1 MRVPGPLYFDAQA
14 AAATVGDALVL
25 TGAEGHHAVDVRRLR
40 AGEGVSVGDGA
51 GRVCV
56 CTTVQAAAGR
66 LTVRVEQVLRERER
80 RPRVCL
86 IQALAK
92 GGRDELA
99 IQAAT
104 EAGVDAVRP
113 WQARRSIA
121 RWVGPK
127 AERGQRRWGDVV
139 REASKQSLRATIPT
153 VEPLLIDGSG
163 TAALDALDALFVL
176 DPRAGQPLS
185 AVPAVE
191 LRGLARVGLLIGPE
205 GGMSEVDLDALG
217 AAGARRVRLGDSVLR
232 TSSAGLAALA
242 LLNVALGRW

>member
-1 MRVPGPLYFDAQA
+1 VRVPGPLYFDAQA
-14 AAATVGDALVL
+14 AAAAVGDTLVL
-25 TGAEGHHAVDVRRLR
+25 AGAEGHHAVDVRRLR

-51 GRVCV
+51 GRVCA

-80 RPRVCL
+80 GPRVCL

-121 RWVGPK
+121 RWAGPK
-127 AERGQRRWGDVV
+127 AERGRRRWADVV
-139 REASKQSLRATIPT
+139 REASKQSLRATVPA
-153 VEPLLIDGSG
+153 VEPLLSDGSG
-163 TAALDALDALFVL
+163 TAALDALDVLFVL
-176 DPRAGQPLS
+176 DPRAERPLS

-205 GGMSEVDLDALG
+205 GGMSEADLDALG
-217 AAGARRVRLGDSVLR
+217 AAGAWRVRLGDSVLR
-232 TSSAGLAALA
+232 TSSAGLAALT
-242 LLNVALGRW
+242 LLNAALGRW